1 MPQHAAPNGTVLV
14 VDDEEP
20 IRQLARRFL
29 EPEGYHVIEASHGLE
44 AVALLAGGTALDL
57 LVADLD
63 MPELEG
69 IEMVRRIR
77 ATRPNLP
84 VLYVTGNINRLM
96 DERHVL
102 CDGEAFLEKPFD
114 AAGLLEAVSLILYGT
129 VKKKSAQ

>member
-77 ATRPNLP
+77 AT
-84 VLYVTGNINRLM
+84 
-96 DERHVL
+96 
-102 CDGEAFLEKPFD
+102 
-114 AAGLLEAVSLILYGT
+114 
-129 VKKKSAQ
+129 